1 LRGEETK
8 DIEKKKRSNLFMEK
22 RINEITGDKTNVV
35 EDKDKK
41 V

>member
-8 DIEKKKRSNLFMEK
+8 DIEKK